1 MPVSDDLDIR
11 VDDLTGESTV
21 ALVRQHLAGMH
32 ELSPADSVHALD
44 VSALRDPAVTVWSAW
59 RRDDLAG
66 IGALSRLSDTDAE
79 LKSMRVTPAH
89 LGTGVGRAILRHILA
104 DARAQGITRVWLETG
119 SDAGFLAARTLYASE
134 GFTECE
140 PFGSYRPDPAST
152 FMTRPL

>member
-1 MPVSDDLDIR
+1 MPASGDLDIR
-11 VDDLTGESTV
+11 IDDLTGEATV
-21 ALVRQHLAGMH
+21 ALVRRHLAGMH
-32 ELSPADSVHALD
+32 ELSPAESVHALD
-44 VSALRDPAVTVWSAW
+44 VSALQDPAVTVWSAW
-59 RRDDLAG
+59 RRGDLAG
-66 IGALSRLSDTDAE
+66 IGALARLSDTDGE
-79 LKSMRVTPAH
+79 VKSMRVPATH

-104 DARAQGITRVWLETG
+104 AARSEGLTRVWLETG

>member
-1 MPVSDDLDIR
+1 MPASGDLDIR
-11 VDDLTGESTV
+11 VDDLTGEATV

-32 ELSPADSVHALD
+32 ELSPAESVHALD

-59 RRDDLAG
+59 RRNDLAG
-66 IGALSRLSDTDAE
+66 IGALSRLSDTDGE
-79 LKSMRVTPAH
+79 LKSMRVTADH

-104 DARAQGITRVWLETG
+104 DARAQGVTRVWLETG